1 MFIAGSV
8 PAILLA
14 FVCLLL
20 RVVSFPD
27 WSATGLY
34 ALGVLAF
41 TLLIA
46 RGLVVQLRSVE
57 LNVEVS
63 LVLAGL
69 VLFAP
74 VVWYGATHP
83 Q

>member
-8 PAILLA
+8 PAMLLM
-14 FVCLLL
+14 FVCVLL
-20 RVVSFPD
+20 RIVGLPD
-27 WSATGLY
+27 WAATGLY
-34 ALGVLAF
+34 ALGVLALA
-41 TLLIA
+41 LLIA
-46 RGLVVQLRSVE
+46 RGLALQLRSGE

-74 VVWYGATHP
+74 VVWYGAMHP